1 MGVDNENKK
10 KVLSVLGSLYFN
22 PEVSPASSASLE
34 TQEGHLAT
42 VLSIFDPTVAEKH

>member
-1 MGVDNENKK
+1 MKTKK